1 MKRFCKQGLAALLA
15 LLVAAGGLT
24 ACGQRNPPGRGEAS
38 GSASQEES
46 APPQEEPSSVPESS
60 SLPQEEPEES
70 SSEAAVHVLES
81 DYGALAG
88 LDTTRYDWGPGG
100 PVDELNRSQGALA
113 YNEKFGQYNAV
124 FLEEDSQDIYLTF
137 DMGYENG
144 YTPAILDTLKEKGA
158 KGVFFL
164 TDHYAQTAPDLVQRM
179 IDEGHVLGNHSW
191 GHPENINELPLEE
204 VEECITKLHTY
215 IDEEFGYDMRLWR
228 CPAGVFTQQQ
238 LALAQQLGYRTVFWS
253 FAYRDWIVDDQ
264 PDPAEALDTM
274 LSKAHPGAIYLI
286 HAVSQTN
293 SQILGQVIDGMR
305 EKGFTIGDP
314 NDLIR

>member
-1 MKRFCKQGLAALLA
+1 MKRSLTKALAVMLAAMVLA
-15 LLVAAGGLT
+15 GSLAG
-24 ACGQRNPPGRGEAS
+24 CGERNPPARGESESEAS
-38 GSASQEES
+38 SSSSS
-46 APPQEEPSSVPESS
+46 APKEESS
-60 SLPQEEPEES
+60 SQPEEESSSQPEEES
-70 SSEAAVHVLES
+70 SSEPAVHVLDA
-81 DYGALAG
+81 DYAQLAG

-113 YNEKFGQYNAV
+113 YNEKFGKYNAV
-124 FLEEDSQDIYLTF
+124 FVEEDSKDIYLTF

-164 TDHYAQTAPDLVQRM
+164 TDHYAQSAPELVQRM

-215 IDEEFGYDMRLWR
+215 VEDEFDYDMRLWR
-228 CPAGVFTQQQ
+228 CPAGVFTEQQ

-253 FAYRDWIVDDQ
+253 FAYRDWVVDDQ

-274 LSKAHPGAIYLI
+274 LTKAHPGAIYLI
-286 HAVSQTN
+286 HAVSKTN
-293 SQILGQVIDGMR
+293 SEILGQAIDGMR

-314 NDLIR
+314 NDLIK